1 MSEIQ
6 LLHLVAI
13 LKGSGNHRRLR
24 ILLLLSQ
31 TPHLCLEQIH
41 QRTGS
46 SLPTIAEHVQRLTL
60 AGLVR
65 KRYRGR
71 EVEHDLVP
79 LGKKILT
86 LLSGLLQG

>member
-1 MSEIQ
+1 
-6 LLHLVAI
+6 
-13 LKGSGNHRRLR
+13 
-24 ILLLLSQ
+24 
-31 TPHLCLEQIH
+31 
-41 QRTGS
+41 
-46 SLPTIAEHVQRLTL
+46 LPTIAEHVQRLTL

-86 LLSGLLQG
+86 LLSALLQG